1 MSKEDSVDTLLKMN
15 KNIELLQSSLN
26 EISNRKIEIVT
37 DHTYDENTNNII
49 NMYNSFFSIF
59 FISSFSSDLKTIQNK
74 VTEQILK
81 TCNHELEK
89 DYIDTYPERSIPI
102 CYCTKCYLTLN

>member
-1 MSKEDSVDTLLKMN
+1 MSNKDSMDTLLKMK
-15 KNIELLQSSLN
+15 KNMELLQSLLN
-26 EISNRKIEIVT
+26 EINNCKIEIVT
-37 DHTYDENTNNII
+37 DNTYEENTNNVI

-59 FISSFSSDLKTIQNK
+59 FITSLSSDLKTIQNK
-74 VTEQILK
+74 VNDQILK